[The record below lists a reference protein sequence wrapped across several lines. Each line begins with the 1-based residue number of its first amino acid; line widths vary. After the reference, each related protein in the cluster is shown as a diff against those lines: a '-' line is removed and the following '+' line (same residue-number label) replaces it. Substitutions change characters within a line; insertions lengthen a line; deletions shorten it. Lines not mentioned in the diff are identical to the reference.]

1 MVVQLNPLR
10 AAHEPERPVVFG
22 VHEQWVSRAARVAG
36 EPVRSPGRKKATTVQ
51 V

>member
-22 VHEQWVSRAARVAG
+22 VHEQWVSRAAG